1 MQFFKFVILSITRI
15 LDELSFVLVDVI
27 LGYRH
32 QVMHRSHELALDDH
46 LGHPEEIGI
55 GLPVVIH
62 AFGADVEILVAL
74 FPTAHIPEA
83 VPLQIKFCLL
93 YTSPSPRD

>member
-32 QVMHRSHELALDDH
+32 QVMHRSHELALTITSVTRKKSASDS
-46 LGHPEEIGI
+46 
-55 GLPVVIH
+55 
-62 AFGADVEILVAL
+62 
-74 FPTAHIPEA
+74 
-83 VPLQIKFCLL
+83 PL
-93 YTSPSPRD
+93 

>member
-46 LGHPEEIGI
+46 LGHPEEIGTF
-55 GLPVVIH
+55 
-62 AFGADVEILVAL
+62 A
-74 FPTAHIPEA
+74 
-83 VPLQIKFCLL
+83 
-93 YTSPSPRD
+93 PSA